1 MKYYDIY
8 QYLRENYTFV
18 VEQSNLDKNTNYF
31 IKLASYCINDKII
44 KPTDSCKTIGYFT
57 CTKNTRSVSED
68 ILMLLVKYQLEYEAG
83 IVNTVDGFI
92 TAINKDFPQDK
103 IVTIDTEEFKNVL
116 EVTNDWQTKNYTK
129 NAITTTLGGYS
140 LVHHMYNTEK
150 YENKFVKRAN
160 KDNMMFDQFVMLPSG
175 LKFAWLLQKLNWQP
189 NQKLVLFDVSSFPI
203 AFAKEMILSWDGS
216 YPLHDWALEDPVAK
230 GILIASGQIN
240 EGIRPGA
247 GPKEWDNMWKN
258 EVELWGGIENIKST
272 MAKLKEAEVNGDISW
287 CTLNIATDTVGQ
299 EVIFKNL
306 EDSPTVLWISNILD
320 SSPICAINA
329 TNKDNFYIKDSRLEM
344 TMKWYKK
351 LKSNIPSKSLV
362 IGSVPVQNEDGLT
375 FNSGQILK

>member
-1 MKYYDIY
+1 
-8 QYLRENYTFV
+8 
-18 VEQSNLDKNTNYF
+18 
-31 IKLASYCINDKII
+31 
-44 KPTDSCKTIGYFT
+44 
-57 CTKNTRSVSED
+57 
-68 ILMLLVKYQLEYEAG
+68 
-83 IVNTVDGFI
+83 
-92 TAINKDFPQDK
+92 
-103 IVTIDTEEFKNVL
+103 
-116 EVTNDWQTKNYTK
+116 
-129 NAITTTLGGYS
+129 
-140 LVHHMYNTEK
+140 
-150 YENKFVKRAN
+150 
-160 KDNMMFDQFVMLPSG
+160 
-175 LKFAWLLQKLNWQP
+175 
-189 NQKLVLFDVSSFPI
+189 
-203 AFAKEMILSWDGS
+203 
-216 YPLHDWALEDPVAK
+216 
-230 GILIASGQIN
+230 
-240 EGIRPGA
+240 
-247 GPKEWDNMWKN
+247 MWKN
-258 EVELWGGIENIKST
+258 EVKLWGGIENIKST